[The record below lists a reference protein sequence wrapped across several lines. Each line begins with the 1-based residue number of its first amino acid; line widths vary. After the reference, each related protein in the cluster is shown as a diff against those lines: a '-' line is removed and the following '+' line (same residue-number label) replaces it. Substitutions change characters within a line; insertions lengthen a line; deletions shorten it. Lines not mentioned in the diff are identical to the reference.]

1 MNCASLLLLPLL
13 LVTRVD
19 MSRAALPGDNLEMD
33 AVAGEIAAADDM
45 VALLIPSSI

>member
-1 MNCASLLLLPLL
+1 MNCAASRLLPLP
-13 LVTRVD
+13 VTRVD